1 VRRGGSDCSARGA
14 YGVCAGAF
22 AEAARLK
29 RTLTDAQLALV
40 TRRFYS
46 SVLLLSVTICCVS
59 MRASW
64 DVVDDSLSWAHSRRL
79 ASTGGCSSEHQEWI
93 RNGGWVLYVV
103 GILYMFLGIAIVCD
117 DYFVSSLEKIC
128 DKLGLSEDV
137 AGATFMAAGSSAPE
151 LFSSGMSLISPDAT
165 NEIGISAIVGSAVF
179 NMLFIVGATVLCA
192 GCSLDLD
199 WRPVTRD
206 CMFYA
211 MAVLTVLLIFYDG
224 RITWYEGLICV
235 LLYATYVLCMC
246 YNDVLMRWMGGAS
259 KRPKQLMVPEPTP
272 TTVPALRRAD
282 TRRQSRRPMR
292 EEVAEDEDKS
302 FEWPDSSLGI
312 PLHVISLPWRF
323 AFHFSIPN
331 CALKQRENWF
341 AMTFL
346 ASISWISL
354 ISYCMVSWAARVGC
368 VIGIPEVVMGTLV
381 VAAGTSIPDA
391 LGSIAVAKAGEGDMA
406 VANAVGSN
414 IFDIWLGLGLPWLII
429 LPTKP
434 GRMISIQTSQLIPS
448 MSILFGV
455 LLLYYLMLF
464 FNRWQLTRSAGIVF
478 MCMYVVFACYC
489 IFFVWLRDVYK
500 VD

>member
-1 VRRGGSDCSARGA
+1 MRRGGSDCSARGA

-211 MAVLTVLLIFYDG
+211 
-224 RITWYEGLICV
+224 
-235 LLYATYVLCMC
+235 
-246 YNDVLMRWMGGAS
+246 
-259 KRPKQLMVPEPTP
+259 
-272 TTVPALRRAD
+272 
-282 TRRQSRRPMR
+282 
-292 EEVAEDEDKS
+292 
-302 FEWPDSSLGI
+302 
-312 PLHVISLPWRF
+312 
-323 AFHFSIPN
+323 
-331 CALKQRENWF
+331 
-341 AMTFL
+341 
-346 ASISWISL
+346 
-354 ISYCMVSWAARVGC
+354 
-368 VIGIPEVVMGTLV
+368 
-381 VAAGTSIPDA
+381 
-391 LGSIAVAKAGEGDMA
+391 
-406 VANAVGSN
+406 
-414 IFDIWLGLGLPWLII
+414 WL
-429 LPTKP
+429 
-434 GRMISIQTSQLIPS
+434 S
-448 MSILFGV
+448 
-455 LLLYYLMLF
+455 
-464 FNRWQLTRSAGIVF
+464 
-478 MCMYVVFACYC
+478 
-489 IFFVWLRDVYK
+489 
-500 VD
+500 